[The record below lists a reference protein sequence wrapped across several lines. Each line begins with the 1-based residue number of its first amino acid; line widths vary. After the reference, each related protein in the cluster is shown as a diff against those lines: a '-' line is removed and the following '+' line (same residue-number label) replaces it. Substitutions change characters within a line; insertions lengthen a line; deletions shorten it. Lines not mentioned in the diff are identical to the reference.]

1 MARLPR
7 LLASAVLGVAFV
19 GGPNV
24 AFADGALRTVLVID
38 ASSSMRATDP
48 KELRKVA
55 AELFVDLTR
64 DGDQLAV
71 VGFDG
76 ASRDAMPALVTIRG
90 PSEREAVKRAIRA
103 VGNDGN
109 WTDFT
114 AGFEGARRVL
124 SATKPGPGD
133 QDLVVFLTDGRC
145 DPDPKGSI
153 VEAARAFGGGKS
165 KIEEVCQ
172 ERVFSEQVVGLGK
185 ARIYAVGLSKS
196 APRVFLE
203 ELGRRTGGI
212 GVATDRAD
220 ELPHLFADIYA
231 RLFGGRLVEGP
242 AAASVPITVE
252 DGASSINVVLVGPPK
267 LGLHVFDSSGNA
279 LDTHNTQ
286 PENVFFANSPAYRL
300 FRINKPSVGAY
311 RMDVDGGGKGGNYAV
326 LQNFDLGLDF
336 PKLPELVEVGK
347 SFALTLRLATP
358 GGKVAAPGFSG
369 RHAFSLSK
377 VEGAAKC
384 DEAAWARTT
393 PVEMKKR
400 EDGTYE
406 ATITPQSK
414 GALCFLGKMSPGD
427 SGVLT
432 RESRSS
438 LIRVVPPIH
447 LQAAVQTPF
456 GMVKQEQRSVAT
468 ISLEGS
474 DVGELM
480 HAGLEITGLGEGMSF
495 SHRNFEIAPGGPRTF
510 KVTLDVGRDSPPGPR
525 EIAIRIIPR
534 KPEGFED
541 RAVSVSIPVTVVPL
555 SFWERHGR
563 KIEVALIGFFAFFL
577 LFGIALPAR
586 FRRTAILHYHDRRD
600 PDMPRESKFPLGAK
614 ARAGL
619 YRSAKIM
626 LGHAGPVRKGGV
638 VALRAGAGGAVFGLP
653 LGGQK
658 VKELPRDGG
667 FDGAEAREVKLINGW
682 FRVSPGV
689 KYEIEGTGLVF
700 FWTLR

>member
-1 MARLPR
+1 MATLPR
-7 LLASAVLGVAFV
+7 FFATATFGLALFGM
-19 GGPNV
+19 PNV

-90 PSEREAVKRAIRA
+90 PSDREAVKRAVRA

-124 SATKPGPGD
+124 AATKPGPGD

-145 DPDPKGSI
+145 DPDPRGPI
-153 VEAARAFGGGKS
+153 VEAAKALGGGKS
-165 KIEEVCQ
+165 KVEEVCQ
-172 ERVFSEQVVGLGK
+172 DRVFSEQVAALGK

-242 AAASVPITVE
+242 AAASVPVVVE
-252 DGASSINVVLVGPPK
+252 EGAGSIDIVLVGSPK
-267 LGLHVFDSSGNA
+267 LGIRVFDPAGNA
-279 LDTHNTQ
+279 LDMNNTQ
-286 PENVFFANSPAYRL
+286 PENVFFSNSPAYRL
-300 FRINKPSVGAY
+300 FRIEKPAVGAY
-311 RMDVDGGGKGGNYAV
+311 RMDVDGGGKGGTYAV
-326 LQNFDLGLDF
+326 LQNFDLKLYF
-336 PKLPELVEVGK
+336 PQLPDLVEVGK
-347 SFALTLRLATP
+347 SFPLTLRLATP
-358 GGKVAAPGFSG
+358 GGKLAAPGFAA
-369 RHAFSLSK
+369 RHSFSVGK
-377 VEGAAKC
+377 VEGAAAC
-384 DEAAWARTT
+384 DDAAFARAT
-393 PVEMKKR
+393 PVEIKKR
-400 EDGTYE
+400 DDGTYE
-406 ATITPQSK
+406 ASISPQSK
-414 GALCFLGKMSPGD
+414 GALCFLGKMSPGE

-432 RESRSS
+432 RESRSA
-438 LIRVVPPIH
+438 LIRVVTPIH
-447 LQAAVQTPF
+447 LKGAVQTPF

-474 DVGELM
+474 EVGELM
-480 HAGLEITGLGEGMSF
+480 HAALEVTGLGEGMSF

-525 EIAIRIIPR
+525 EIAIRIVPQ
-534 KPEGFED
+534 KPAGFED
-541 RAVSVSIPVTVVPL
+541 RAISVSIPVTVVPL

-563 KIEVALIGFFAFFL
+563 KIEVALIGFLGFFL
-577 LFGIALPAR
+577 LFGLALPAR
-586 FRRTAILHYHDRRD
+586 FRRTAILHYIDRRD
-600 PDMPRESKFPLGAK
+600 PDMVRESKFPLGAK

-619 YRSAKIM
+619 YRSAKVL
-626 LGHAGPVRKGGV
+626 LGHAGPVRKGGLIL
-638 VALRAGAGGAVFGLP
+638 LRAGAGGAVFAHP

-658 VKELPRDGG
+658 VKELPRDSE
-667 FDGAEAREVKLINGW
+667 FDGAEAREVKMTNGG
-682 FRVSPGV
+682 FRASPGV
-689 KYEIEGTGLVF
+689 KYEIEGSGLVF